1 MKTISLAAASFVVI
15 LASTYAPRAFAAERT
30 TEQRTAAKEFA
41 AGERAFSAGDYR
53 RAAESFE
60 AAYRAS
66 PHHAPLWNAARS
78 CLRSGQD
85 VRAANLLERYLRIA
99 PADAPDRDHA
109 TAALAE
115 VAPRIGRIELHRAL
129 ARDVELDDAA
139 TSAAVVYVAP
149 GEHVIRAT
157 ASDGTEVVRR
167 MNVVA
172 GAVAS
177 VSLAPSDSAASARA
191 TTTTSASTSSSA
203 SASAST
209 STSTSTREGDSG
221 RKGLSPWFVVAGGAA
236 TVASGGLAMA
246 FGIGTLESRN
256 AFRVDPTYERY
267 EAAVRDQ
274 MRTNVA
280 LVTTGVFALATGA
293 VAIFLVD
300 WKGR

>member
-1 MKTISLAAASFVVI
+1 MRTTTLVAASFVVV
-15 LASTYAPRAFAAERT
+15 LASTYAPRAFAADRT
-30 TEQRTAAKEFA
+30 AELRAAAKEFA
-41 AGERAFSAGDYR
+41 AGERAFGAGDYR
-53 RAAESFE
+53 RAADAFE

-115 VAPRIGRIELHRAL
+115 VSPRVGRIELHRAL
-129 ARDVELDDAA
+129 AREVELDDTA

-157 ASDGTEVVRR
+157 GSDGTEIVRR
-167 MNVVA
+167 MTVAA
-172 GAVAS
+172 GAV
-177 VSLAPSDSAASARA
+177 VSISLEPADGVAPATSTNTS
-191 TTTTSASTSSSA
+191 TTTRTTAMG
-203 SASAST
+203 
-209 STSTSTREGDSG
+209 REEG
-221 RKGLSPWFVVAGGAA
+221 RKNGLSPWFVVAGGAA
-236 TVASGGLAMA
+236 TATAGGLAMA
-246 FGIGTLESRN
+246 FGLGTIESRN
-256 AFRVDPTYERY
+256 AFRADPTPERY
-267 EAAVRDQ
+267 DAAVRDQ

-280 LVTTGVFALATGA
+280 LVTTGLLAVATGA
-293 VAIFLVD
+293 VAVFLVD